1 MQIVESAQPRRELR
15 PFVRAYAQ
23 RVCAPDSPSFLEF
36 VPAQLEQVMN
46 FEFGIMPGIHHQ
58 DRILTA
64 VVLAGGAHSSFSGLL
79 ELRPG
84 VESFA
89 IFFQPAGFSVLFG
102 LPLSAVSNQFDD
114 ATAIDPGFRFL
125 WNRLG
130 EVKAFAAR
138 VGIVEQYLLRRVAAG
153 TASGDGIAAIAN
165 YLFRRRGAIKI
176 SKLAQLHGL
185 GLRQFE
191 RRFEQGVG
199 ISPKV
204 FARVARFQAA
214 LDAKL
219 AFPTRSWL
227 DIAHSFG
234 YYDQMHM
241 VHDFE
246 SLGRNTPTN
255 VITQMGDV
263 RPAALFTERER
274 NQGKARATQD

>member
-263 RPAALFTERER
+263 RPVALFTERAR